1 MRCQPIRWFRLTAHQ
16 ALWSL
21 DVASGK
27 VRRMDNVTERFVLT
41 ENIKHYRHL
50 LEITSDE
57 NERAVIV
64 ELLAE
69 EIQKYKDTGDP
80 PEED

>member
-1 MRCQPIRWFRLTAHQ
+1 
-16 ALWSL
+16 
-21 DVASGK
+21 
-27 VRRMDNVTERFVLT
+27 MDNVTERFVLT